1 MISYLH
7 GKIVI
12 KELDFIVIDVNGVGY
27 GVNVPT
33 SLIDKL
39 PGINENATVYTYL
52 YVRED
57 NMSLYGFES
66 RDSLAIFKLLIG
78 VNGIGPKG
86 ALAVLSTLTPD
97 ELRFAVLSDDAKA
110 IAKSPGIGQKTAVK
124 AILELKDKMN
134 LADAFEAKI
143 NNDNNNNISGEQNEI
158 KDAVM
163 ALNSLGYTNSQSLK
177 AVKSVN
183 VVPGMKSDEILK
195 EALKVIVK
203 MGF

>member
-33 SLIDKL
+33 SLIGKL
-39 PGINENATVYTYL
+39 PGINEEATIYTYL

-66 RDSLAIFKLLIG
+66 RDSLALFKLLIG

-110 IAKSPGIGQKTAVK
+110 IAKAPGIGQKTAVK

-134 LADAFEAKI
+134 LADAFETKLE
-143 NNDNNNNISGEQNEI
+143 NNSESASGDQNEI

-163 ALNSLGYTNSQSLK
+163 ALNSLGYTNSQALK
-177 AVKSVN
+177 AVNSVS
-183 VVPGMKSDEILK
+183 VTPGMKSDDILK
-195 EALKVIVK
+195 EALKAIVK

>member
-39 PGINENATVYTYL
+39 PGINENAIVYTYL

-66 RDSLAIFKLLIG
+66 RDSLSLFKLLIG

-110 IAKSPGIGQKTAVK
+110 IAKAPGIGQKTAVK

-134 LADAFEAKI
+134 LEDAFEAKLSS
-143 NNDNNNNISGEQNEI
+143 NSTSEASGENNEI